1 MSLSGVTRSA
11 DTPFEMSPSLM
22 QFAIGLF
29 GLGFGLFWLYRAFAT
44 GRALGRFGFAD
55 RATRPVGFW
64 LHVVALVGIV
74 LLSSM
79 QVVLPVLKERT
90 GFRALH
96 PVAASAARTPSSAG
110 GSVAS
115 GCGEPGPAVCF
126 VAVGAAPDVPVETL
140 ARYYSALI
148 GSPVGVL
155 APVAL
160 TREAGGLPLV
170 SAKRSQVGIDAL
182 TRLIRDTYPSLWGE
196 GVTVVILTANDLWL
210 EARPDWRYSFG
221 GATSRRGGG
230 GFAVVSTA
238 RLDPAAYGQAPN
250 PEVLQ
255 RRVHALIGKY
265 LALLR
270 YGERASS
277 DPASPVYD
285 AIRTPA
291 DLDRMQ
297 AFAPP
302 R

>member
-1 MSLSGVTRSA
+1 MSLSWTQ
-11 DTPFEMSPSLM
+11 L
-22 QFAIGLF
+22 AIGLF
-29 GLGFGLFWLYRAFAT
+29 GLASSLFWLYKAFAT

-64 LHVVALVGIV
+64 LHVVGLVCIAI
-74 LLSSM
+74 LSSL
-79 QVVLPVLKERT
+79 QVVLPVLKERA

-96 PVAASAARTPSSAG
+96 PVAASAAITPSPVAASAT
-110 GSVAS
+110 S
-115 GCGEPGPAVCF
+115 GCDEPGSAVCF
-126 VAVGAAPDVPVETL
+126 VAVGAAPDVPVEAL
-140 ARYYSALI
+140 AGYYSTLL

-170 SAKRSQVGIDAL
+170 STTRSQVGIDAL
-182 TRLIRDTYPSLWGE
+182 TRLIRDTYPTLWRQ
-196 GVTVVILTANDLWL
+196 GVTVVILTGNDLWL

-250 PEVLQ
+250 PEVLD
-255 RRVHALIGKY
+255 RRLHALIGKY
-265 LALLR
+265 LAVLR